1 LHSNNISSE
10 LDVTSGGVTEI
21 FTLHGDYSAVIFTV
35 ADDGSTAHGILIHDP
50 PAVHHG
56 LLV

>member
-10 LDVTSGGVTEI
+10 LDVTSGSVTKI
-21 FTLHGDYSAVIFTV
+21 FTLHGNYTGASFT
-35 ADDGSTAHGILIHDP
+35 ATDDGSAAYGILIHDP